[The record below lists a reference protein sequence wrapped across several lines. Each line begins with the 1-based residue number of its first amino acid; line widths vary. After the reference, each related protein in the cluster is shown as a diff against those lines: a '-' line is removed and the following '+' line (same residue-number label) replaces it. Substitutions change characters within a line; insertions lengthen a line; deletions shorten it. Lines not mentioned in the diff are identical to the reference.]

1 MQGIVCSGF
10 TYYIQGV
17 IMKDR
22 GPVFVTA
29 FSPLSMV
36 IVAVMSSFIL
46 AEQMT
51 LGRYLSKHTLN
62 YKQLFKKGND
72 LGDGVIYRVLGAVV
86 IVTGLYLVIWGKS
99 KDYKSESLITDKQ
112 ITDSVNNGD
121 LIPCDEIITMNVSK
135 EGAITA
141 EEQKCDKGNQTKPV
155 T

>member
-36 IVAVMSSFIL
+36 IVAVLSSFIL

-51 LGRYLSKHTLN
+51 LGR
-62 YKQLFKKGND
+62 
-72 LGDGVIYRVLGAVV
+72 VLGAVV
-86 IVTGLYLVIWGKS
+86 IVAGLYLVIWGKS

-121 LIPCDEIITMNVSK
+121 LIPCHEIITMNASK

-141 EEQKCDKGNQTKPV
+141 EEQKSDKGNQTKPG